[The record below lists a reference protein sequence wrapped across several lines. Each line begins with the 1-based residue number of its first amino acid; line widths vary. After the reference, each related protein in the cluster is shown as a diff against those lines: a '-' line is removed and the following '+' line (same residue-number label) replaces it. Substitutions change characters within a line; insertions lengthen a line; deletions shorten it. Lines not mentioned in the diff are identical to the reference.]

1 MQPHVE
7 WGVGFF
13 GCSIA
18 VLEGNAL
25 ELLESMR
32 IGDLSDPPD
41 TTRLLSIGRSFS
53 GRLVNFVED
62 SLRSLRQ

>member
-1 MQPHVE
+1 MLN
-7 WGVGFF
+7 GVWVSSDGL
-13 GCSIA
+13 A

-41 TTRLLSIGRSFS
+41 TTRLLSIGGSFS